1 MPSCF
6 RAAGLGLIAL
16 AGLSGLAGA
25 PLPSTAPVQAA
36 PAPQQ
41 IGGTWELSWKNR
53 RGEPRKGTMVIRQ
66 RGTQLSAEVHERG
79 GATAT
84 GSISGSNFILEGR
97 RLVIPFTVTGRVQRG
112 RMTGTLSALGVEQYR
127 FTGVRR
133 RGGR

>member
-1 MPSCF
+1 MRPCF
-6 RAAGLGLIAL
+6 RAAGLGLAAL
-16 AGLSGLAGA
+16 GCLSGLADV
-25 PLPSTAPVQAA
+25 PLLSTAPARAA

-66 RGTQLSAEVHERG
+66 RGSQLSAEVYDRG

-84 GSISGSNFILEGR
+84 GSISGSTFTLEGR
-97 RLVIPFTVTGRVQRG
+97 RLMIPFLVTGRVQRG
-112 RMTGTLSALGVEQYR
+112 RMAGSVSALGVEQYR

-133 RGGR
+133 RGR